1 MGCILLIEHSALANS
16 PKITQ
21 ISAWLA
27 KPEPRASGCEVVAAC
42 MVAKGMLR
50 TVQQGARP
58 FFATMALEDSH
69 RVRMG
74 AMHYLKAGTPES
86 QRSVMQRWLS

>member
-1 MGCILLIEHSALANS
+1 MLLIAHSALANS
-16 PKITQ
+16 PKNTQ

-27 KPEPRASGCEVVAAC
+27 KPEPRTSGCEVVAAC
-42 MVAKGMLR
+42 MVAKRMLR

-69 RVRMG
+69 RARMG
-74 AMHYLKAGTPES
+74 AMRYLKSGDPGITALCDAALAAV
-86 QRSVMQRWLS
+86 RL

>member
-1 MGCILLIEHSALANS
+1 
-16 PKITQ
+16 
-21 ISAWLA
+21 
-27 KPEPRASGCEVVAAC
+27 
-42 MVAKGMLR
+42 MVARRMLR

-74 AMHYLKAGTPES
+74 AIHYLKAGDPGITALGDAALAAAS
-86 QRSVMQRWLS
+86 F